1 MAKLRRSSVPW
12 RNFDCNTKKLAFLV
26 QPYGLKGAKCRPQT
40 ISKQA
45 SPSASMRPY
54 NYDQNRET
62 ARDPVLS
69 DAFLLHHYPRSSFV
83 AVFWLIVALHNI
95 NLRLTISREI
105 FMQISCFMFGHWYLL
120 SFSLY
125 AHISPVHTFLDSQSD
140 NMQHKRKFFSSSI
153 RCLLIPFGRV
163 KMGQVAI

>member
-1 MAKLRRSSVPW
+1 MAKLSCSSVPW
-12 RNFDCNTKKLAFLV
+12 RNFDHIPLHA

-40 ISKQA
+40 IWFERLRLHRRGRIIMTK
-45 SPSASMRPY
+45 
-54 NYDQNRET
+54 T
-62 ARDPVLS
+62 GKLRDLVLS

-105 FMQISCFMFGHWYLL
+105 FMQICCFMFGHWYLL

-125 AHISPVHTFLDSQSD
+125 AHISPVHTFADSQSD
-140 NMQHKRKFFSSSI
+140 NMQHKRKFFSSPSI